1 MEPENKAF
9 EFTYSPQTQ
18 RDVQQIYERYAAVKA
33 KKSNPASAESPAVQK
48 IKALDQTAKRRAAV
62 WTAAIGVL
70 SALVFG
76 AGLTMVITNTGFRFA
91 LGVIV
96 GVIGL
101 SVLVLEKAIY
111 RALLRRQMKR
121 CADDVLNLAAQFF
134 TGETTE
140 PHHDVEAAAEKD
152 GNGTDAEG

>member
-9 EFTYSPQTQ
+9 DFTYSPQTQ
-18 RDVQQIYERYAAVKA
+18 RDVQQIYERYAQIKMEKA
-33 KKSNPASAESPAVQK
+33 TTASAESPAVQK

-62 WTAAIGVL
+62 WTAAVGVL
-70 SALVFG
+70 AALVFG